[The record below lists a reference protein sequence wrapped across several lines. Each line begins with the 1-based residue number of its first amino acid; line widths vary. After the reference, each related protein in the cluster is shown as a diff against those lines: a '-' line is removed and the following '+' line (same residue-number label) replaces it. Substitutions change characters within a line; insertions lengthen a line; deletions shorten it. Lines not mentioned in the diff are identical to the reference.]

1 MKKTDRQNLVKDTE
15 SYKMLET
22 YSLQQWLSNCAPQ
35 KTSAQ
40 WTASRGDA
48 QNSIMKRVNFKACNK

>member
-40 WTASRGDA
+40 
-48 QNSIMKRVNFKACNK
+48 